1 MGKKDKTWTK
11 TMRGNQLMSPGETI
25 EIMDNDDKLQC
36 RVLSCLAVE
45 DGGCVAS
52 VVVLDGPRKG
62 EKIQGYLKS
71 DPDLVLE
78 KSED

>member
-1 MGKKDKTWTK
+1 MSKKDKIWTK
-11 TMRGNQLMSPGETI
+11 TMRRDQLVSPGDII
-25 EIMDNDDKLQC
+25 EIKEDQDLLKC

-62 EKIQGYLKS
+62 DKIQGYLKTDDETVIQGS
-71 DPDLVLE
+71 KD
-78 KSED
+78 